1 MQVEI
6 TTRGKLDHKLLESNG
21 VYIIDCL
28 GEVFIWM
35 GKQSTRLVRAA
46 ALKLAH
52 ELCAV
57 IQRPSF
63 APVTRISEGSN
74 LSFQNKQFFRF
85 DLNDYYRIDF
95 GFFFRFLE

>member
-1 MQVEI
+1 M
-6 TTRGKLDHKLLESNG
+6 DHKLLESSG

-74 LSFQNKQFFRF
+74 IFFRKTNDPIF
-85 DLNDYYRIDF
+85 LIVEIFFTSPSVLNM
-95 GFFFRFLE
+95 